1 MSISIVESPE
11 NRHVEIQIR
20 NIAKLNSQGIRKG
33 FYYLGKDLVAESR
46 KLINKKPKTG
56 RVYKIRKVIGGRFVR
71 HVASAP
77 GEAPARITSALFNS
91 LDFDVGGAERMEF
104 GSKRKTQYT
113 QRAIGSGFTVRG
125 LRKTEIEYPKFLE
138 EGRLPGKGSPDS
150 KKRPFLA
157 PSVKNNQKN
166 AQEHFNRE
174 IKKALVQEHAL

>member
-11 NRHVEIQIR
+11 NRHIEIQIR

-77 GEAPARITSALFNS
+77 GEAPARITNALFNS
-91 LDFDVGGAERMEF
+91 LDFDVSGAERMEF

-113 QRAIGSGFTVRG
+113 QRAIGAGFTVRG
-125 LRKTEIEYPKFLE
+125 LRKTEIEYPKYLE
-138 EGRLPGKGSPDS
+138 EGTTKMA
-150 KKRPFLA
+150 KRPFLA

-174 IKKALVQEHAL
+174 IKKALVQERAL